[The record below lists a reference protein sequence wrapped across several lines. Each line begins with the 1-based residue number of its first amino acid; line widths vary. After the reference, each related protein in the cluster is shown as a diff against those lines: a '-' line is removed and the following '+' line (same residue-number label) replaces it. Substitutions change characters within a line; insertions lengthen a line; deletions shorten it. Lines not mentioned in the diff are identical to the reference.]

1 MAVTIEAY
9 DNSFVTFT
17 DQSNLFISDR
27 SCAFERDFCL
37 PLYDGYDISFLIK
50 LTSTISYADVTDYLT
65 MLLKDECGG
74 ATYPETEPAIAP
86 TFTVLDEVGVDTD
99 TIYVISVTYP
109 SNWSYILDGGDCLI
123 FNLRF
128 NDGDG
133 NTASV
138 CSNCFIKVDDKCFTT
153 LLKYRNNETAFDFP
167 YTDIGNTYYNFVR
180 LPMWLAKPQY
190 PKTGEFYER
199 SDGTKQTLFARFN
212 RQYTVIADDMPEWW
226 LKNLLIAISHDSV
239 TVSPEDSNVL
249 GTGVISVVSNNDWE
263 IDWPDMGVSS
273 ANWGRPRFT
282 LLETPYMEIN
292 NNCS

>member
-1 MAVTIEAY
+1 MAVTIESY
-9 DNSFVTFT
+9 ENSFVTFT
-17 DQSNLFISDR
+17 DQNNLFISDR
-27 SCAFERDFCL
+27 SCAFQRDFCL
-37 PLYDGYDISFLIK
+37 PLYDYNDISFLIK
-50 LTSTISYADVTDYLT
+50 LTSTISYGDVTDFLT

-74 ATYPETEPAIAP
+74 TTYPEPELAIAP
-86 TFTVLDEVGVDTD
+86 AFTVLDEGSEGYNTV
-99 TIYVISVTYP
+99 YVISVTFP
-109 SNWSYILDGGDCLI
+109 SGWSYTIEGGDCII
-123 FNLRF
+123 FNVRF

-138 CSNCFIKVDDKCFTT
+138 CSNCFIKIDDKCFTT
-153 LLKYRNNETAFDFP
+153 LIRYQNDETAFDFP
-167 YTDIGNTYYNFVR
+167 YTEIGASYANLVR
-180 LPMWLAKPQY
+180 LPMWLSKPQY
-190 PKTGEFYER
+190 PKTGEYYER

-226 LKNLLIAISHDSV
+226 MKNLLIAISHDDV
-239 TVSPEDSNVL
+239 TVYPEDSMIN
-249 GTGVISVVSNNDWE
+249 GGGIEVVSNNDWE